1 MKLVFDTN
9 VLFSAFVAHG
19 VCAGLYEECLL
30 RARIVVSPAI
40 LFELR
45 DKLVAKARLSP
56 GEAKEVV
63 EAIAA
68 SAEVV
73 VPQPLPAPACRDP
86 DDDMVLATALAAK
99 ATAIVSGDQDL
110 LVLGRFRGIPIL
122 TPRGCLVL
130 IRKG

>member
-1 MKLVFDTN
+1 VKIVFDTN

-30 RARIVVSPAI
+30 RERVVVSPAI
-40 LFELR
+40 LAELQ
-45 DKLVAKARLSP
+45 DKLIAKARLNP

-63 EAIAA
+63 EAVAA
-68 SAEVV
+68 SADVV
-73 VPQPLPAPACRDP
+73 VPRPLPAPVCRDP

-110 LVLGRFRGIPIL
+110 LVLGRFRDIPIL

-130 IRKG
+130 VRSG

>member
-1 MKLVFDTN
+1 MKVVFDTN

-19 VCAGLYEECLL
+19 ACAGLYEECLL

-40 LFELR
+40 LVELR
-45 DKLVAKARLSP
+45 DKLVAKARLSA

-63 EAIAA
+63 ETVAA

-73 VPQPLPAPACRDP
+73 VPGPLPAPACRDP

-99 ATAIVSGDQDL
+99 AIAIVSGDQDL
-110 LVLGRFRGIPIL
+110 LVLGRFSDMPIL

-130 IRKG
+130 VRKS